1 MHSLGEAIDCL
12 WEGMVALR
20 QAFHCLL
27 EAVGRLRKGT
37 HCLGQGV
44 GASAQGR
51 PAVLCTGE
59 GRKAGLDFNVAPRAA
74 DARLPS
80 DMTPDAAVAN
90 TPRSLLDLTF
100 AELER
105 EFVASG
111 LSPLH
116 VRKLWRALHHGLKR
130 DLSDEPDFPPP
141 LQRWVAE
148 QVGEENRLFIE
159 APEATAD
166 IASSDGLTRK
176 FLLRLADGQTIETV
190 MMGFKGRHTACLST
204 QAGCAMGCV
213 FCATGQMGFVRHLRP
228 GEIVA
233 QVRHAQLALMGGG
246 GDGLRN
252 LVLMGMGEPLHNYD
266 AVMTALEVI
275 TDRRGLNIGPSKI
288 TISTVGVVPG
298 ILRMATEQRPYHL
311 AVSLHGA
318 TEEER
323 SALVPASRRW
333 PLAELMAACRTYFA
347 QTGRRIFFEWTLIDG
362 TNDSPAQAER
372 LAALLTGLAAH
383 VNLIP
388 LNPTGGFAG
397 TATQSAAAKAF
408 QKTLQAAGIPSTIRQ
423 RRGIDVAAGCGQL
436 RADRLSRRVESP

>member
-1 MHSLGEAIDCL
+1 MGKFS
-12 WEGMVALR
+12 MS
-20 QAFHCLL
+20 QA
-27 EAVGRLRKGT
+27 GT
-37 HCLGQGV
+37 
-44 GASAQGR
+44 
-51 PAVLCTGE
+51 
-59 GRKAGLDFNVAPRAA
+59 
-74 DARLPS
+74 
-80 DMTPDAAVAN
+80 AVA
-90 TPRSLLDLTF
+90 TLDMDMPTVSTSPTAPRSLLDLTL

-111 LSPLH
+111 LSPTH
-116 VRKLWRALHHGLKR
+116 ARTLWRALYA
-130 DLSDEPDFPPP
+130 DLVSDLARAADFLPP
-141 LQRWVAE
+141 LRRWLAAHLGDGRQFFVD
-148 QVGEENRLFIE
+148 
-159 APEATAD
+159 APDETAD
-166 IASSDGLTRK
+166 TASTDGLTRK
-176 FLLRLADGQTIETV
+176 FLFRLADGQTIETV
-190 MMGFKGRHTACLST
+190 LMGFKGRHTACLST

-233 QVRHAQLALMGGG
+233 QVRQAELALRAAGH
-246 GDGLRN
+246 DGLRN

-266 AVMTALEVI
+266 AVMTALETI
-275 TDRRGLNIGPSKI
+275 TDRRGLNIGPGRI

-298 ILRMATEQRPYHL
+298 ILRLATERRPYHL

-347 QTGRRIFFEWTLIDG
+347 QTGRRIFFEWTLIAG
-362 TNDSPAQAER
+362 TNDSPAQAGR
-372 LAALLTGLAAH
+372 LAALLTGLDAH

-397 TATQSAAAKAF
+397 TATPSAAAKAF
-408 QKTLQAAGIPSTIRQ
+408 QKVLQAADIPSTVRQ

-436 RADRLSRRVESP
+436 RADKSLAKLN